1 MKNAYPIIM
10 TQGKEF
16 IVVFVPDF
24 NINTQGKDIPDAI
37 EMARD
42 AIGLMGIDMQDDG
55 EVLPEASSIA
65 NAQAEAPDGAIV
77 SLVDVDFAE
86 YRRKND
92 MRVVKKN
99 CTIPSWLNFEAE
111 RAGVNFSAVLQAA
124 FLPPFFSAEKNDPTM
139 VRIEERRGGAFIMK
153 SLYNN
158 ARNNA
163 TAICAIP
170 HTELIKS

>member
-1 MKNAYPIIM
+1 MKNAYPVIM

-16 IVVFVPDF
+16 IVVFIPDF

-55 EVLPEASSIA
+55 EALPEASGLA
-65 NAQAEAPDGAIV
+65 DVQAGAPAGSIV

-86 YRRKND
+86 YRRRND
-92 MRVVKKN
+92 MRTVKKN

-111 RAGVNFSAVLQAA
+111 RAGVNFSAILQA
-124 FLPPFFSAEKNDPTM
+124 
-139 VRIEERRGGAFIMK
+139 
-153 SLYNN
+153 
-158 ARNNA
+158 
-163 TAICAIP
+163 
-170 HTELIKS
+170 ELKRELHLESSK

>member
-1 MKNAYPIIM
+1 MKKAYPIFM
-10 TQGKEF
+10 TKGKEF
-16 IVVFVPDF
+16 VVVYIPDF

-55 EVLPEASSIA
+55 EALPEASSIA
-65 NAQAEAPDGAIV
+65 NAQAKAPAGAIV

-92 MRVVKKN
+92 MRTVKKN

-111 RAGVNFSAVLQAA
+111 KAGINFSAVLQ
-124 FLPPFFSAEKNDPTM
+124 
-139 VRIEERRGGAFIMK
+139 GALK
-153 SLYNN
+153 K
-158 ARNNA
+158 
-163 TAICAIP
+163 
-170 HTELIKS
+170 ELHLANK